1 MKNAFQK
8 IDIKDLV
15 IVVGGS
21 IDSSVGY
28 GVGVAFYK
36 FVNNVLTIFN
46 WIETTT
52 DLL

>member
-21 IDSSVGY
+21 IDSSVEY
-28 GVGVAFYK
+28 GVGVVTPTQAFGGIS
-36 FVNNVLTIFN
+36 VP
-46 WIETTT
+46 
-52 DLL
+52 

>member
-28 GVGVAFYK
+28 GVGVNEIKNRREHEKCISKNRY
-36 FVNNVLTIFN
+36 
-46 WIETTT
+46 
-52 DLL
+52 

>member
-15 IVVGGS
+15 IVVGGI

-28 GVGVAFYK
+28 GVGVVTHTVYDFGRG
-36 FVNNVLTIFN
+36 FV
-46 WIETTT
+46 
-52 DLL
+52 DGYRG